1 MSYIDCLFDK
11 TFYVI
16 ATRTVGTVMPY
27 IILGVTDDVTTQSVP
42 RRRDGLSPLI
52 SIQFPIGDE
61 LESVVGVCYIT

>member
-1 MSYIDCLFDK
+1 
-11 TFYVI
+11 
-16 ATRTVGTVMPY
+16 MPY

-52 SIQFPIGDE
+52 SIQFPIGDG

>member
-1 MSYIDCLFDK
+1 ML
-11 TFYVI
+11 
-16 ATRTVGTVMPY
+16 PY